1 MREHRIDQSIRP
13 DLIAQ
18 VLPEYF
24 TTSYPN
30 LIAFVKE
37 YYEFMDSDGQFGSVI
52 KDLVDIRD
60 IESTK
65 LEYIDHLFG
74 EMALG
79 IGQKF
84 FTEPRE
90 VLRNFAKF
98 FRVKGSLYSAEGF
111 FRSFYNNNDAQI
123 LYPKNDLFLLGDSA
137 SFLGH
142 ESQKLLQDGGA
153 YQILSVFIKSEIS
166 LGEYQDFY
174 KRFVH
179 PAGFFLSAEML
190 IENEDVTTRVDAF
203 EPEKYVDPDLNMDS
217 GIHISR
223 ISGEIIPCVTV
234 SDYQSGI
241 QLAVGNSNVD
251 DFIYGDWQDKRHFDS
266 DWLYSDYDSNETLR
280 LDNYDFI
287 EFGGYTDL
295 KNVDA
300 STPMGKMK
308 STYVDS
314 AGITDSFGFGGT
326 WAAGDSTTD
335 ASIFSWAFDSDTTL
349 NIASGNVRNSN
360 ANSGNSPGTQT
371 ALSTAVYP
379 TPAIKAGT
387 RVSTISG
394 TSRQGFYFNIE
405 DAIIEAGSQ
414 LPTPIQVADI
424 TDVNLSILA
433 VNHRGLFPL
442 SASNGAIFQIR
453 DRNWNGTYNGNL
465 LSGFGGTVSIPSGF
479 ASGQA
484 FYNALALNG
493 GSSNAQ
499 QSNTPPGF
507 WTNVN
512 ANLNDAPAGV
522 SFGGKSIILNHNFGG
537 SIGIKKSVRGSFE
550 FPNGHNAIGGRD
562 GLPSGIIAEI
572 ALVIQHVGIPDHF
585 TGAYRLRSILEFV
598 ECDGINSSEPVHDMQ
613 QTLISDLDHIIIDD
627 KKDAL
632 I

>member
-1 MREHRIDQSIRP
+1 MREYRIDQSIKP

-52 KDLVDIRD
+52 KDLIDIRD

-65 LEYIDHLFG
+65 LDYLDHMFG
-74 EMALG
+74 EIALG

-111 FRSFYNNNDAQI
+111 FRSFYNDNDAQI
-123 LYPKNDLFLLGDSA
+123 LYPKDDLFLLGDSA

-234 SDYQSGI
+234 SDYQRSI
-241 QLAVGNSNVD
+241 QLAVGNSYG
-251 DFIYGDWQDKRHFDS
+251 DFIYPDWQDKRHADS
-266 DWLYSDYDSNETLR
+266 DWLYSDYDSSETIR

-287 EFGGYTDL
+287 EFGGHPDL

-300 STPMGKMK
+300 TTPMGKMK

-314 AGITDSFGFGGT
+314 DGITDSFGFGGS
-326 WAAGDSTTD
+326 WAAGDSTSD
-335 ASIFSWAFDSDTTL
+335 ASIFSWAFDSDTTV
-349 NIASGNVRNSN
+349 IPASGSVYNS
-360 ANSGNSPGTQT
+360 STGVGNTSGTQT
-371 ALSTAVYP
+371 GL
-379 TPAIKAGT
+379 TPADALTPAAKAGSYSTT
-387 RVSTISG
+387 RYASG
-394 TSRQGFYFNIE
+394 LRLGYINIE
-405 DAIIEAGSQ
+405 DALIEAGSH
-414 LPTPIQVADI
+414 LSTPLVPADI
-424 TDVNLSILA
+424 TDLKVSITY
-433 VNHRGLFPL
+433 VSHRGLQPV
-442 SASNGAIFQIR
+442 SANNGAIFQLR
-453 DRNWNGTYNGNL
+453 TSVWNGFGINSNVV
-465 LSGFGGTVSIPSGF
+465 SGFGTSVTIAGGY
-479 ASGQA
+479 ASGWQ
-484 FYNALALNG
+484 YLNALTLNG
-493 GSSNAQ
+493 AAHSQ
-499 QSNTPPGF
+499 TTTPPGAF
-507 WTNVN
+507 IQLNQMVSGTNS
-512 ANLNDAPAGV
+512 PFSFAGKGV
-522 SFGGKSIILNHNFGG
+522 IFDYDHGG
-537 SIGIKKSVRGSFE
+537 SIGVKKTIKISFE
-550 FPNGHNAIGGRD
+550 FPNGHSTAGGRD
-562 GLPSGIIAEI
+562 GLSSGILAEI
-572 ALVIQHVGIPDHF
+572 ALTMQHSGIPEHI

-613 QTLISDLDHIIIDD
+613 QTLISDLDHIIIND